1 MTAEQLDRV
10 ESALVKNI
18 EYLSERT
25 ANAAEVEALAALV
38 GSLASLAAIRQS
50 VQDGQRE
57 S

>member
-18 EYLSERT
+18 EFFSERT
-25 ANAAEVEALAALV
+25 VNAAEVEALAALV
-38 GSLASLAAIRQS
+38 GSLASLVGIRQS
-50 VQDGQRE
+50 VQDGQQE